1 MIPKHTTKTNG
12 KQTNYFAYKA
22 EGNANC
28 TECGKS
34 VKIEYLITDGIP
46 PKYICVGCRWKR
58 IKEEQE
64 S

>member
-1 MIPKHTTKTNG
+1 MSEST
-12 KQTNYFAYKA
+12 YFSYTA

-46 PKYICVGCRWKR
+46 PKYVCVGCRWKD
-58 IKEEQE
+58 IKEGEKT
-64 S
+64 